1 VDPKAPIACPW
12 CGVRYERGS
21 AEAALR
27 ALRGEVAGWLQRTA
41 GVAASDGEAVD
52 VATRSFLFNDRIL
65 PGLRRDVRRAI
76 DEGIGDVLGSPI
88 LVPPALRSLPGYTGE
103 DCVLLTRQ
111 DEILALRSLR
121 ARLESPEVASFATT
135 MADRVELTKLERE
148 IDRAL
153 LASHATVAIATEGLA
168 HGAERACRN
177 LEALREEN
185 KASAVEAATS
195 PSEAAVTRAIGVR
208 CEALLEA
215 LGAWASEPV
224 DADRIRSSGARLEEA
239 SEWLLSLEERDLR
252 GALASTGLHRDAVVV
267 QLLHVVVE
275 EAGRAG
281 LSPARVFEQLHA
293 ASGLL
298 DRVERDTDAIELVRA
313 WTWQLASVRC
323 GTGVAVVTD
332 VAWTGKAATQA
343 CRSGERVAESETVFV
358 PYWAMT
364 ARHAKA
370 EGFLFVSGKQYEGLA
385 LVPAS
390 ADEQGTWLL
399 GPEDHL
405 ARWVQHALGAPS
417 KPTGAM
423 DLPFVG
429 PSAARE
435 GARRLLRSKDL
446 RNVSLGEARIVWLPI
461 LLTRLEGAGGARRVA
476 LSLMGPVAH
485 DLDGL
490 AGRAELLKGIADS
503 L

>member
-1 VDPKAPIACPW
+1 MDPKAAIACPW
-12 CGVRYERGS
+12 CGVRYERVS

-27 ALRGEVAGWLQRTA
+27 ALRGEVAGWLQKTA
-41 GVAASDGEAVD
+41 GVTAPDGEAVD
-52 VATRSFLFNDRIL
+52 GATRSFLFNDRIL
-65 PGLRRDVRRAI
+65 PGLRRDVRRAL

-88 LVPPALRSLPGYTGE
+88 LVPTVLRSLPGYTGE

-121 ARLESPEVASFATT
+121 ARLDSPEVASFATSV
-135 MADRVELTKLERE
+135 ADRVELRKLERE

-177 LEALREEN
+177 LEALRDASKE
-185 KASAVEAATS
+185 SAVEAAIS

-215 LGAWASEPV
+215 LEAWGTEP
-224 DADRIRSSGARLEEA
+224 AAPDRIRASGARLEDA

-267 QLLHVVVE
+267 QMLHLVAE
-275 EAGRAG
+275 AAGRAG
-281 LSPARVFEQLHA
+281 LSAVRAFEQLHA

-298 DRVERDTDAIELVRA
+298 AGVERDTDAIELVRA
-313 WTWQLASVRC
+313 WAWQIASVRS
-323 GTGVAVVTD
+323 GSPLPVVTD
-332 VAWTGKAATQA
+332 VAWTAKAAAQA
-343 CRSGERVAESETVFV
+343 CRSGERVAESETVLV

-370 EGFLFVSGKQYEGLA
+370 EGFLFVSGKQYDGLA

-390 ADEQGTWLL
+390 AGEQGTWLL
-399 GPEDHL
+399 GSEDAL
-405 ARWVQHALGAPS
+405 ARWVQHALAAPS
-417 KPTGAM
+417 TPAGAM

-435 GARRLLRSKDL
+435 GARRILRSRDL

-461 LLTRLEGAGGARRVA
+461 LLVRLEGGGTRRAA
-476 LSLMGPVAH
+476 LSVLGPVAH
-485 DLDGL
+485 DLDGI
-490 AGRAELLKGIADS
+490 AGRADLLKGVAHS
-503 L
+503 V